1 MPNDKELKTFTVTAQ
16 VDFTVTATSITS
28 AYKEFTR
35 WMAKAFNDSFTET
48 DELIAV
54 PSYYEGVAISKNPT
68 ALQHRAK

>member
-16 VDFTVTATSITS
+16 VDFSVTATSITG

-48 DELIAV
+48 EQPIAV
-54 PSYYEGVAISKNPT
+54 PCYYEGVAISKNPT
-68 ALQHRAK
+68 ALQPKAR